1 MTEALAGAPAKVLDL
16 KGLRCPIP
24 VVELARAV
32 KEIEVGQTIEAFA
45 TDPGVT
51 ADIPAWSRSTGHE
64 LVVLEKQNG
73 QFRFVVRRKA

>member
-16 KGLRCPIP
+16 KGLLCPIP
-24 VVELARAV
+24 VVKMAKAI
-32 KEIEVGQTIEAFA
+32 KEVEVGQMIEAFA

-51 ADIPAWSRSTGHE
+51 ADIPAWARSTGHE

-73 QFRFVVRRKA
+73 QFRFVVRRKV